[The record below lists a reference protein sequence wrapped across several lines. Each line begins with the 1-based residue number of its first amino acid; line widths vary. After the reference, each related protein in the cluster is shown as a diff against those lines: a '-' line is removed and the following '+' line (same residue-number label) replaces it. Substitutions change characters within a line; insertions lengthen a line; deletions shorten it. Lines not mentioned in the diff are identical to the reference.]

1 MGYSTLAV
9 CQYASSVLGIYKEDG
24 AADWIVLL
32 SITKGNFLYFAV
44 GLQTFEWFNTYRQIM
59 FQDQEHID
67 ITTVVVYKRHF
78 QKREKI
84 YSTVLLWIISVYFFL
99 NIVLVVPLFLK
110 WEKYTFLDIQTPV
123 DKDNAIYMVR
133 VFSLTFALVINLVFM
148 LVTLLLFSCTA
159 YKKHRTAFLEYR
171 FALFIQVA
179 GTIVLLGIN
188 LYQNYF

>member
-1 MGYSTLAV
+1 M
-9 CQYASSVLGIYKEDG
+9 LGIYKDD

-44 GLQTFEWFNTYRQIM
+44 GVQTFEWINTYRQIM

-67 ITTVVVYKRHF
+67 ITNVVVYKRHF
-78 QKREKI
+78 QKREKT

-99 NIVLVVPLFLK
+99 NIVLVVPLLLK
-110 WEKYTFLDIQTPV
+110 WEKYTFLNIKEPE

-148 LVTLLLFSCTA
+148 LATLLLFSCAA

-171 FALFIQVA
+171 FTLFIQVA

-188 LYQNYF
+188 LSQNYF

>member
-1 MGYSTLAV
+1 MMGYSTLAV
-9 CQYASSVLGIYKEDG
+9 CQYASSVLGIYSEHG

-44 GLQTFEWFNTYRQIM
+44 GVQTFEWFNTFLQIM

-78 QKREKI
+78 QKREKK

-99 NIVLVVPLFLK
+99 NTALVVPLLLTG
-110 WEKYTFLDIQTPV
+110 EKFTFLHKKHV
-123 DKDNAIYMVR
+123 DKENAIYMVR
-133 VFSLTFALVINLVFM
+133 LFSLTFALVVNLVFM
-148 LVTLLLFSCTA
+148 LATLLLFSCAA

-171 FALFIQVA
+171 FALFIQFA

-188 LYQNYF
+188 L